1 MVVDRGRFCLTDHG
15 GKILKGRLFHAL
27 KTPEFFH
34 ECGGCRVTN
43 TLDGIQFTNSLR
55 LASPIAMMGDA
66 ESVSFIA
73 IGEASL
79 RLLVN
84 WIPSRVL
91 VTRHPP
97 HS

>member
-1 MVVDRGRFCLTDHG
+1 MEMVVDRGRFCLTDHG

-55 LASPIAMMGDA
+55 LASPIA
-66 ESVSFIA
+66 
-73 IGEASL
+73 
-79 RLLVN
+79 
-84 WIPSRVL
+84 
-91 VTRHPP
+91 
-97 HS
+97 